1 MEKEKKNEPYIRID
15 KVEEITSFS
24 PSYIY
29 KLVHLK
35 KIPHYKPTGGRGKV
49 LFRES
54 EIFEYINRTRQSA
67 DYEVSDKA
75 DSLLNGELQ

>member
-1 MEKEKKNEPYIRID
+1 MEKEKKNEPFIKID
-15 KVEEITSFS
+15 KVTELTSFS

-54 EIFEYINRTRQSA
+54 EIFDYLNRSRQLA
-67 DYEVSDKA
+67 DYEVSAKA
-75 DSLLNGELQ
+75 DSLLNGEAQ